1 MSRYSYT
8 LNRGAIPKETL
19 HYYSREEL
27 ELMTTYQ
34 LREICRQERLIN
46 GIHAPLDRDVL
57 IRQIMRFRGREDRLF
72 ITKPVDGGWERLEE
86 LLSSARLNLHQTNSL
101 RGCAKITAYN
111 GISIEYFDHFT
122 IGYLPELAD
131 TNALLV
137 SGNEL
142 CAIFNL
148 RAYGSNPDSLFITK
162 AAGLDCKES
171 KVRNYTL
178 YCMDRTQSDLLYR
191 LYMED
196 SAIVPEHL
204 RFHAVPVLNFEVR
217 PLLESRMPLA
227 IDFGSS
233 NTTAGIY
240 LDNTYFEG
248 LNGDPITQILK
259 RDQINYVPY
268 LDVEHDDAETLIL
281 PTVAAVIGIDNGEIR
296 YAFGHEANR
305 LFHLSYIDEGF
316 CVFYD
321 LKRWVGDADR
331 MEELVDRQ
339 GHRVFTPRRD
349 IIKAYLEYVISCAR
363 QRFKCN
369 FSSLHISAPVKQ
381 KPLFIQLFREILPNY
396 QLESENMLDEGVAV
410 LYNTISEMIEG
421 KRYKDG
427 QLYQALIIDCGGGT
441 TDLSSCRFRIT
452 DRRVAYKIDITTA
465 YENGNTDFGGNNLT
479 YRVMQLLKLTLAR
492 QLGGDDLPDPA
503 DLIRAFDVD
512 VFRNVDQDGVDAV
525 YASLDEAYARAEQI
539 LPTRFR
545 DYEHSSRADYYAV
558 KNNFYFLFEIAERVK
573 KAFYSRTNILRMAI
587 SSLPLKENVTECLL
601 VDRWKLSYR
610 QDGQIQT
617 LKDIPTAYINSYELN
632 LLLRADIYGI
642 VRQFIEGPYEKDE
655 LQDYAILRLT
665 GQSCRIDIF
674 REALKEFIPGK
685 IIESSRRK
693 GAGDQLHEL
702 KLICLNG
709 AIKYLKDCKFG
720 YADVQITHDQAAFPY
735 VITAFT
741 HTNEEKTLIHSLD
754 RKNIRGFISRNMAD
768 LTLKL
773 FLKDLEGRQ
782 RYVYNCSCD
791 PQKFTSQ
798 QPEDIVAKYDGQ
810 IRQDDLDDIVDRE
823 LKFFVLADESRWGFT
838 VVPVLRENG
847 QLRLGPDQFF
857 RFETEGWVT
866 NFFDGTK

>member
-8 LNRGAIPKETL
+8 LNRGAIPKEAL
-19 HYYSREEL
+19 RYYSREEL

-46 GIHAPLDRDVL
+46 GIHAPLDKDVL
-57 IRQIMRFRGREDRLF
+57 IRQILRFRGREDRLF
-72 ITKPVDGGWERLEE
+72 ITKPVEGGWERLEG
-86 LLSSARLNLHQTNSL
+86 LLSSARLNLTHTNTL
-101 RGCAKITAYN
+101 QGCAKITAYN

-137 SGNEL
+137 SGGEL

-148 RAYGSNPDSLFITK
+148 RAYGGSPDRLFITK
-162 AAGLDCKES
+162 AAGLDCRES
-171 KVRNYTL
+171 RIRDYTL
-178 YCMDRTQSDLLYR
+178 YCMDRAQSDLLYR
-191 LYMED
+191 LYLEET
-196 SAIVPEHL
+196 AIVPEHL

-240 LDNTYFEG
+240 LDNAYFEG
-248 LNGDPITQILK
+248 LKGDPITQILK

-268 LDVEHDDAETLIL
+268 LDAEHGDAETLIL
-281 PTVAAVIGIDNGEIR
+281 PTVAAVTGIDSGEIR

-331 MEELVDRQ
+331 EEELVDRR
-339 GHRVFTPRRD
+339 GHRVFTPRKD
-349 IIKAYLEYVISCAR
+349 IIKAFLEYVIGCAR

-381 KPLFIQLFREILPNY
+381 KPLFIQLFQEILPEY
-396 QLESENMLDEGVAV
+396 QLESGNMLDEGVAV
-410 LYNTISEMIEG
+410 LYNTISELIED
-421 KRYKDG
+421 KRFQDG
-427 QLYQALIIDCGGGT
+427 RLYQALIIDCGGGT
-441 TDLSSCRFRIT
+441 TDLSSCRFRIS
-452 DRRVAYKIDITTA
+452 DRRVAYQIDIATA

-479 YRVMQLLKLTLAR
+479 YRLLQLLKLTLAR
-492 QLGGDDLPDPA
+492 QLGGEELPDPA
-503 DLIRAFDVD
+503 ALIRAFDVD
-512 VFRNVDQDGVDAV
+512 VFRAVDRDGVDAV
-525 YASLDEAYARAEQI
+525 YAALDGAYGQAEQI

-573 KAFYSRTNILRMAI
+573 KAFYSHANILRMAV
-587 SSLPLKENVTECLL
+587 SSLPLRETATECLL

-610 QDGQIQT
+610 EDGRIQT
-617 LKDIPTAYINSYELN
+617 LKDIPTAYVNSYELN

-642 VRQFIEGPYEKDE
+642 VRQFLEGPYETDG
-655 LQDYAILRLT
+655 LQDYSILRLT

-685 IIESSRRK
+685 IIESSRRQ

-709 AIKYLKDCKFG
+709 AIQYLKDCRFG
-720 YADVQITHDQAAFPY
+720 YADVRITHDQAAFPY

-754 RKNIRGFISRNMAD
+754 RQKIRGFISRNMAD

-773 FLKDLEGRQ
+773 YLKDLEGRQ

-791 PQKFTSQ
+791 PDRFTDR
-798 QPEDIVAKYDGQ
+798 QPEDIVARYGGE

-823 LKFFVLADESRWGFT
+823 LKFFVLADAGRWGFT
-838 VVPVLRENG
+838 VVPVLREKG